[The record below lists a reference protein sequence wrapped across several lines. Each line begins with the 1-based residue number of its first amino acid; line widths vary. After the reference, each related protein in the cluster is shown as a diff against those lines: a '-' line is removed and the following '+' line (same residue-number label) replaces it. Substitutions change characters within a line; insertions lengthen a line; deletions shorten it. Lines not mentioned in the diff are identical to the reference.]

1 MIITNNIN
9 AIRANRYLK
18 VNSTEHKKKFPS
30 LFASEKGPLI
40 QGKYI
45 LRAEKN
51 TQDGISFIQTADG
64 SLGETIDILQRIREL
79 AVKSANG
86 IYNNS
91 DRSYIQSEVS
101 SLIDEIDRAASQAQF
116 NTLNILTG
124 RFSNTVNAS
133 ASMWIHIGPSRDQ
146 RKRIYVATMT
156 ASSLK
161 LKNEFNSYISVS
173 SVSKANRTIGMIDN
187 AVEYVIKQRA
197 DLGAYKNRFNTY
209 IHGLMNSYENTIA
222 YGSKKMDRDVAE
234 TSIYEA
240 ISSIK
245 SQSALA
251 MLVHSNN
258 LPKDVLNLLRQT

>member
-64 SLGETIDILQRIREL
+64 YLGETIDILQRIREL

-91 DRSYIQSEVS
+91 DRSYIQAEV
-101 SLIDEIDRAASQAQF
+101 Q
-116 NTLNILTG
+116 
-124 RFSNTVNAS
+124 V
-133 ASMWIHIGPSRDQ
+133 
-146 RKRIYVATMT
+146 
-156 ASSLK
+156 
-161 LKNEFNSYISVS
+161 
-173 SVSKANRTIGMIDN
+173 
-187 AVEYVIKQRA
+187 
-197 DLGAYKNRFNTY
+197 
-209 IHGLMNSYENTIA
+209 
-222 YGSKKMDRDVAE
+222 
-234 TSIYEA
+234 
-240 ISSIK
+240 
-245 SQSALA
+245 
-251 MLVHSNN
+251 
-258 LPKDVLNLLRQT
+258 